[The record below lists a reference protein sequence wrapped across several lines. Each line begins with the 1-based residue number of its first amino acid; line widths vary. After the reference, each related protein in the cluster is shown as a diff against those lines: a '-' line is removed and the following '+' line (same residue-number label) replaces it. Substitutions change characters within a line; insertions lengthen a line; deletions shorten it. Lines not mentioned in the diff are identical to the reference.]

1 MGVSSPHR
9 APTPD
14 RSRAGVRSAVGTV
27 AGAAGDAQVLD
38 HAVAELVR
46 RTRFPV
52 AFGGLAS
59 GDAVHVTSIHGA
71 RTRRLEGLVVEA
83 SRGLGGRAL
92 VEKRPRLA
100 LDYRSSRSITH
111 DYDRAVLGEGISTL
125 FALPIMVA
133 GRARGVI
140 YCGSWSE
147 SPVGDV
153 VARPAFAVAEELSS
167 ELRIRDEVQRRLTLS
182 PTGTGSVTMPATTR
196 EELRETYAELRSIT
210 AIVDDPAVRARLDR
224 LEQRLAALSHDDTEQ
239 SLDLDVRLS
248 PREVDV
254 LACAALGSTNA
265 EIAATL
271 ELREGTV
278 KSYLQSAM
286 AKLDASTRHA
296 AVVTARRAGLLP

>member
-1 MGVSSPHR
+1 MGASLPQR
-9 APTPD
+9 APNPD
-14 RSRAGVRSAVGTV
+14 RARAGVGSVVDGLDGDT
-27 AGAAGDAQVLD
+27 GDARALD

-52 AFGGLAS
+52 GFGGLAQ
-59 GDAVHVTSIHGA
+59 GDTIYVTSIHGA

-111 DYDRAVLGEGISTL
+111 DYDRAVLGEGIATL
-125 FALPIMVA
+125 FAVPVMV
-133 GRARGVI
+133 GNRARGVI
-140 YCGSWSE
+140 YCGSWAE

-153 VARPAFAVAEELSS
+153 VARPAFAVAEELSA
-167 ELRIRDEVQRRLTLS
+167 ELRIREEVQRRLTLS
-182 PTGTGSVTMPATTR
+182 PAGQVTMTATTR
-196 EELRETYAELRSIT
+196 EELRETYAELRSI
-210 AIVDDPAVRARLDR
+210 AAVVDDPAVRARLDR
-224 LEQRLAALSHDDTEQ
+224 LEKRLAALSHDATEPA
-239 SLDLDVRLS
+239 LDLDVRLS
-248 PREVDV
+248 PREIDV
-254 LACAALGSTNA
+254 LACAALGATNA
-265 EIAATL
+265 EIASTL
-271 ELREGTV
+271 DLKEGTV